1 MRTLMTLAL
10 GLATL
15 ISAAA
20 AAQAGDAKTI
30 RIEPRAFYGATVSL
44 ESGVRVFRPLP
55 APSHV
60 IINPNRTP
68 LHISIKDVTKRV
80 TSTSHHHYYGTTT
93 RSRSRVGLPFVNRF
107 RGRGHHRARGT
118 RRRGQL

>member
-15 ISAAA
+15 ISAVA

-55 APSHV
+55 AASHV

-68 LHISIKDVTKRV
+68 LRLTIKDVTKRV
-80 TSTSHHHYYGTTT
+80 TSTSHHHFYGTTT

-107 RGRGHHRARGT
+107 RGRRHRARGT